1 MRSSF
6 FFFLFLLS
14 SSVWAVPAAPTLFEI
29 TQPDRSKIQAVLKGD
44 EWFNWT
50 ETVNQRVI
58 VKNSKTGFY
67 EYAVIK
73 KEGKLEVLVPS
84 GVIVKKKETKESL
97 ILPELKTVTRKDLR
111 RLWQAAVKR
120 NNRFFVK

>member
-6 FFFLFLLS
+6 FCFIFLLS

-29 TQPDRSKIQAVLKGD
+29 TQPDKSKIQAVLKGD

-73 KEGKLEVLVPS
+73 KEGELEVLVPS
-84 GVIVKKKETKESL
+84 GVIVKKKEAKESF
-97 ILPELKTVTRKDLR
+97 ILQELKTVTRKDLR

-120 NNRFFVK
+120 NNRFFIK